1 MFRSKMKWFELGE
14 KPTKYFFNLEK
25 KNYEKKLIRE
35 VELENGEI
43 ISDPVQVNKG
53 IRDFYQNMY
62 TSKTNGSK
70 GPFTWKEDDPS
81 AGIILALGSSE
92 RGMFSAFSLHVK
104 GCIWPQC

>member
-1 MFRSKMKWFELGE
+1 MLVFPKII
-14 KPTKYFFNLEK
+14 
-25 KNYEKKLIRE
+25 NYLC
-35 VELENGEI
+35 
-43 ISDPVQVNKG
+43 
-53 IRDFYQNMY
+53 
-62 TSKTNGSK
+62 SK

>member
-1 MFRSKMKWFELGE
+1 MVNDINVVNPETNLLSKFAGDITLSIPIGPNLSEDSSALV
-14 KPTKYFFNLEK
+14 KYES
-25 KNYEKKLIRE
+25 YEI
-35 VELENGEI
+35 
-43 ISDPVQVNKG
+43 
-53 IRDFYQNMY
+53 
-62 TSKTNGSK
+62 K

>member
-1 MFRSKMKWFELGE
+1 MV
-14 KPTKYFFNLEK
+14 PN
-25 KNYEKKLIRE
+25 
-35 VELENGEI
+35 
-43 ISDPVQVNKG
+43 PVHDCYPQLNSG
-53 IRDFYQNMY
+53 NAPSM
-62 TSKTNGSK
+62 

>member
-1 MFRSKMKWFELGE
+1 MRILSAVFHPHFIT
-14 KPTKYFFNLEK
+14 PHFI
-25 KNYEKKLIRE
+25 IRI
-35 VELENGEI
+35 L
-43 ISDPVQVNKG
+43 SLT
-53 IRDFYQNMY
+53 FYQ
-62 TSKTNGSK
+62 

>member
-1 MFRSKMKWFELGE
+1 MHGVLARSNLDKIQWPSRQGSEL
-14 KPTKYFFNLEK
+14 
-25 KNYEKKLIRE
+25 
-35 VELENGEI
+35 
-43 ISDPVQVNKG
+43 
-53 IRDFYQNMY
+53 
-62 TSKTNGSK
+62 K